1 MRGRSSGDG
10 ALRWA
15 AFVLA
20 PAWLVQLAAPP
31 AQATIA
37 YDVYA
42 GVNATD
48 NVRLTQTAR
57 RADVISTVGFD
68 LDWREER
75 RLLETDVQAD
85 LSYLDYAR
93 GSFSPGVVGNFIG
106 LGRFNIVPEKFSWM
120 VSDNFGQEQINPLT
134 PVTPQNRENV
144 NYLSTGPDVT
154 LPLGSAAALLLDG
167 RYSKV
172 SYQTS
177 DLGSNRYSGS
187 LGVLRQLSSSSS
199 ISINVEDQLNRFDN
213 SNLNPDYD
221 EQQAFIHYNK
231 KGVRTRFDAQ
241 IGYARL
247 KLRDGGTTTGEPM
260 VRAEVTRQLSPR
272 TSVVLTGGHE
282 YSDASDDFR
291 LLQAL
296 GGANLATQAVQ
307 PTGIPFKN
315 NYVTLG
321 LKYQRDRTGF
331 GLDFGHYGMTYIQHF
346 ASALSAALD
355 ERRNTAVLS
364 ASRRLSPLVDAQLSF
379 SYERDIF
386 DESINTSQFFTGTA
400 QLNWH
405 MTQKVGLAFLYA
417 YTRRESNLPEGSY
430 YDNILWLRVTYGR
443 VAQVPSGSVVPR
455 LPVLPNQTGY

>member
-20 PAWLVQLAAPP
+20 PAWLVQFAAPR
-31 AQATIA
+31 AEATIA

-42 GVNATD
+42 GANATD
-48 NVRLTQTAR
+48 NVRLTQTER

-75 RLLETDVQAD
+75 RLIETDVLAD

-93 GSFSPGVVGNFIG
+93 GSFSPGVVGNFLG
-106 LGRFNIVPEKFSWM
+106 LGRFNLIPEKFSWM

-134 PVTPQNRENV
+134 PVTPENRENV
-144 NYLSTGPDVT
+144 NYLSTGPNLT
-154 LPLGSAAALLLDG
+154 LPLGSAAEFLLDG

-172 SYQTS
+172 SYQKS
-177 DLGSNRYSGS
+177 DLGSNRYSGTV
-187 LGVLRQLSSSSS
+187 GVLRQLSSSSS
-199 ISINVEDQLNRFDN
+199 VSVEVEDQLNRFDN
-213 SNLNPDYD
+213 SILNPDYD
-221 EQQAFIHYNK
+221 EQQAYFHYNK
-231 KGVRTRFDAQ
+231 RGVRTRFDGQ
-241 IGYARL
+241 VGYARL
-247 KLRDGGTTTGEPM
+247 KLRDGTTTGEPM
-260 VRAEVTRQLSPR
+260 ARVELTRQLSPR

-282 YSDASDDFR
+282 YSDAADDFR
-291 LLQAL
+291 LQQAL

-321 LKYQRDRTGF
+321 LKYQRDRTGV
-331 GLDFGHYGMTYIQHF
+331 GLDFGHYGMSYIQHF
-346 ASALSAALD
+346 ASALAAALD
-355 ERRNTAVLS
+355 ERRNTVALNG
-364 ASRRLSPLVDAQLSF
+364 SRRLTPLLDAQVSLI
-379 SYERDIF
+379 YERDSF

-400 QLNWH
+400 QLNWR
-405 MTQKVGLAFLYA
+405 MTQRFGLSFMYA
-417 YTRRESNLPEGSY
+417 YTRRESNLPAGSY
-430 YDNILWLRVTYGR
+430 YANILWLRVTYGR
-443 VAQVPSGSVVPR
+443 VAQVPTGSVVPR

>member
-1 MRGRSSGDG
+1 
-10 ALRWA
+10 
-15 AFVLA
+15 
-20 PAWLVQLAAPP
+20 
-31 AQATIA
+31 
-37 YDVYA
+37 
-42 GVNATD
+42 
-48 NVRLTQTAR
+48 
-57 RADVISTVGFD
+57 
-68 LDWREER
+68 
-75 RLLETDVQAD
+75 
-85 LSYLDYAR
+85 
-93 GSFSPGVVGNFIG
+93 
-106 LGRFNIVPEKFSWM
+106 
-120 VSDNFGQEQINPLT
+120 
-134 PVTPQNRENV
+134 
-144 NYLSTGPDVT
+144 
-154 LPLGSAAALLLDG
+154 
-167 RYSKV
+167 
-172 SYQTS
+172 
-177 DLGSNRYSGS
+177 
-187 LGVLRQLSSSSS
+187 
-199 ISINVEDQLNRFDN
+199 LNRFDN

-247 KLRDGGTTTGEPM
+247 KLRDGGSTTGEPM

-272 TSVVLTGGHE
+272 TSVILTGGHE
-282 YSDASDDFR
+282 YSDAADDFR

-296 GGANLATQAVQ
+296 WGANLATQAVQ

-331 GLDFGHYGMTYIQHF
+331 GLDFGHYGMSYIQHF

-355 ERRNTAVLS
+355 ERRNTVVLS
-364 ASRRLSPLVDAQLSF
+364 ASRRLTPLLDTQLSF

-386 DESINTSQFFTGTA
+386 DQSINTSQFFTGTA

-443 VAQVPSGSVVPR
+443 VAQLPTGSVVPR